1 MQCTRCGYYNSEA
14 VSSCIKCN
22 TPLAKKE
29 VVNESK
35 SRKTQQIPN
44 KQEVDEYLNK
54 TTSDNGFKGDFSAS
68 KTIADSGTSNDFST
82 SKTIA
87 DSGNNAA
94 FSASQTVSD
103 FGDNSSSE
111 EKTSKEQPEK
121 VEIIPCPK
129 CKYPISGAS
138 KFCPNCSQDLTKEVK
153 IELNKPSQKMNK
165 ERKAQKT
172 VNIFASEQKVEEVS
186 VKLTEIKQTG
196 EKHLELTSEDKKI
209 GLNNVSLDQEENAA
223 ISSNVHAELINFE
236 GEWYIV
242 NRSSAGTTFVA
253 AHKPQ
258 KLSEGDIILI
268 GNTIYCFDGE

>member
-223 ISSNVHAELINFE
+223 IYSNVHAELINFE

-268 GNTIYCFDGE
+268 GNTIYRFEGK